1 MLSTRLGHGGF
12 TVAVNSRLPSNVV
25 RVTGMCVTG
34 GHGVN
39 INSGVTNHRNGGNVI
54 SGIIHR
60 RSVPFL
66 TSKAPISVILG
77 PLNIP
82 SHVGVNRVFRAI
94 LNTTKGRLNIGFTAP
109 VFSKTALS
117 SLYR

>member
-1 MLSTRLGHGGF
+1 
-12 TVAVNSRLPSNVV
+12 
-25 RVTGMCVTG
+25 MCVTG

-54 SGIIHR
+54 SHIIHR

-66 TSKAPISVILG
+66 RSKAPISVILG

-82 SHVGVNRVFRAI
+82 SHVGVKRVFRTI
-94 LNTTKGRLNIGFTAP
+94 LNHTKGALNIGFTAP
-109 VFSKTALS
+109 VFSNTAVRSLS
-117 SLYR
+117 R